1 MCFPGAF
8 DQWPRETVGRKTFF
22 VQALQIEGETPST
35 AGEDGLPGGLTAL
48 TVKKT
53 YGERRTRQR
62 GVFGGFPTKWHS
74 WRLPGDSTFRANYR
88 GSHVGPIWDGRATT
102 TGRCRPCGRSYRL
115 LPETV
120 GQKTYMARAL
130 QIEGETPST
139 AGEDGLPGGLTAL
152 TDKKRTYFSF

>member
-8 DQWPRETVGRKTFF
+8 DQWPRGNRRKKD
-22 VQALQIEGETPST
+22 VLRSSPPDRRETPTT

-130 QIEGETPST
+130 QIEGRHQVRLVRTVSR
-139 AGEDGLPGGLTAL
+139 ED
-152 TDKKRTYFSF
+152 